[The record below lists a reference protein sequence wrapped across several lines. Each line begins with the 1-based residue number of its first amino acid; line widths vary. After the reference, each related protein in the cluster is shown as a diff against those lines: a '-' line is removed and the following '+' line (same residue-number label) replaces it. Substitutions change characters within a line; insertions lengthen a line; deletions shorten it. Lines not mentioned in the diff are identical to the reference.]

1 MTQSKT
7 ESMWNDEVE
16 ENGLATISDVED
28 SEFELVVD
36 LENLPEISKSLKQE
50 QKLVLENKRDF
61 VRNMI
66 DNKKVKQATHAIE
79 SMEIIMEALSS
90 KEKMSR
96 VMANVQTPMD
106 LKFLAEAY
114 EKIAKQLANLT
125 RLDTVD
131 GAGTGAKVAL
141 AVQFGNGSGGTT
153 VVQVGIE
160 DK

>member
-1 MTQSKT
+1 MAQ
-7 ESMWNDEVE
+7 MWE
-16 ENGLATISDVED
+16 ENNEDTEIEVLDASDD
-28 SEFELVVD
+28 GEFSLVVD
-36 LENLPEISKSLKQE
+36 LENLPEISKKLKQE
-50 QKLVLENKRDF
+50 QKLVLQNKRDY
-61 VRNMI
+61 VRSMI

-90 KEKMSR
+90 REKLSQ
-96 VMANVQTPMD
+96 VMENVKTPMD

-114 EKIAKQLANLT
+114 EKIGKQLANLT

-141 AVQFGNGSGGTT
+141 AVQFGNGSSGTT

>member
-1 MTQSKT
+1 MWEDNNEDT
-7 ESMWNDEVE
+7 EIEV
-16 ENGLATISDVED
+16 LDATDD
-28 SEFELVVD
+28 GEFSLVVD
-36 LENLPEISKSLKQE
+36 LENLPEISKKLKQE
-50 QKLVLENKRDF
+50 QKLVLENKRDY

-66 DNKKVKQATHAIE
+66 DNKKVKQATQAIE
-79 SMEIIMEALSS
+79 SMDIIMEALSS
-90 KEKMSR
+90 REKLNQ
-96 VMANVQTPMD
+96 VMANVKTPID
-106 LKFLAEAY
+106 IKFLAEAY
-114 EKIAKQLANLT
+114 EKIGKQLANLT

>member
-1 MTQSKT
+1 MRQMWDE
-7 ESMWNDEVE
+7 ESE
-16 ENGLATISDVED
+16 ENEISALEQED
-28 SEFELVVD
+28 NGEFELVVD
-36 LENLPEISKSLKQE
+36 IDNLPEISKKLQQE
-50 QKLVLENKRDF
+50 QKLVLQNKRDY

-90 KEKMSR
+90 KTKMAE
-96 VMANVQTPMD
+96 VMENVKTPMD
-106 LKFLAEAY
+106 IKFLAEAY
-114 EKIAKQLANLT
+114 EKISKQLQNLT

-131 GAGTGAKVAL
+131 GSGTGAKVAL

>member
-1 MTQSKT
+1 MAQ
-7 ESMWNDEVE
+7 MWE
-16 ENGLATISDVED
+16 ENNEDTEIEVLDASDEG
-28 SEFELVVD
+28 EFSLVVD
-36 LENLPEISKSLKQE
+36 LENLPEISKKLKQE
-50 QKLVLENKRDF
+50 QKLVLENKRDY
-61 VRNMI
+61 VRSMI

-90 KEKMSR
+90 REKLSQ
-96 VMANVQTPMD
+96 VMENVKTPMD

-114 EKIAKQLANLT
+114 EKIGKQLANLT

>member
-1 MTQSKT
+1 MAQNDPMWQEETEIETLDQS
-7 ESMWNDEVE
+7 DE
-16 ENGLATISDVED
+16 G
-28 SEFELVVD
+28 EFELVVD
-36 LENLPEISKSLKQE
+36 IDNLPQISKALKQE

-61 VRNMI
+61 VRTMI

-79 SMEIIMEALSS
+79 SMEIIMEALSNRS
-90 KEKMSR
+90 KMAQ
-96 VMANVQTPMD
+96 VMENVKTPMD
-106 LKFLAEAY
+106 VKFLAEAY
-114 EKIAKQLANLT
+114 EKIGKQLQNLT